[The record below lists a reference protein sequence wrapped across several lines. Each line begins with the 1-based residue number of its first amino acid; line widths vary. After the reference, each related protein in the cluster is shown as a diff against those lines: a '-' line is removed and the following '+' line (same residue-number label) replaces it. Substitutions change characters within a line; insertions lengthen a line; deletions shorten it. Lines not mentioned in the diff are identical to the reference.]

1 MNLCDKKISKIGFG
15 TWKIGGGYW
24 SADKTRDNYWVDLL
38 RFVFEKGINV
48 FDTAEMY
55 GGGHTEELVGQAL
68 RDIDREEYVVI
79 TKVWNNHLS
88 FDDVIKSATASL
100 RRLNLKSV
108 DLYLI
113 HWPSPSVPLRETIR
127 AMEKLVDDGLVNC
140 IGISNFDVEL
150 VQEALE
156 ASRKHDIEANE
167 IEYSYLKRDPESRL
181 IPFLEKNGIKVI
193 AYSPL
198 GRGEVTKDKRLQ
210 EIAKNYNATPIQV
223 ALNYVSK
230 KAIPIPKASTKPHV
244 EELAKALTWDLRDED
259 YLALS
264 R

>member
-140 IGISNFDVEL
+140 IG
-150 VQEALE
+150 
-156 ASRKHDIEANE
+156 
-167 IEYSYLKRDPESRL
+167 
-181 IPFLEKNGIKVI
+181 
-193 AYSPL
+193 
-198 GRGEVTKDKRLQ
+198 
-210 EIAKNYNATPIQV
+210 
-223 ALNYVSK
+223 
-230 KAIPIPKASTKPHV
+230 
-244 EELAKALTWDLRDED
+244 
-259 YLALS
+259 
-264 R
+264 